1 MFYPSHTTSD
11 TLIEFHPSFDPIFV
25 LPVNNKPVQRHDTR
39 LETRATG
46 RRTGTGSAAISHPTK
61 PLAQR
66 VNITGFRKV
75 SLLQII
81 ICTGRTPPDSSG
93 GSYSSLED
101 IRSSANRPVVVF
113 PECTTSNGRGLLR
126 FAELFK
132 GCHVPVKG
140 FNVFVMCIRCVS
152 MCNVFR
158 DLAV

>member
-1 MFYPSHTTSD
+1 MH
-11 TLIEFHPSFDPIFV
+11 
-25 LPVNNKPVQRHDTR
+25 

-66 VNITGFRKV
+66 VNIAGFHKV

-81 ICTGRTPPDSSG
+81 MCTGRTPLDASSG
-93 GSYSSLED
+93 NYSSLEE

-132 GCHVPVKG
+132 DCPVPVKR
-140 FNVFVMCIRCVS
+140 FKVFVMCIRYVSVS

-158 DLAV
+158 DLAVRF